1 MRRGRGSGGEEGSG
15 REEGSGGEEGEW
27 VENTSPQVLLLPKL
41 IRCGNYLPA
50 PSTPQALDNPGGTR

>member
-1 MRRGRGSGGEEGSG
+1 MGVRRGVVMRRGM
-15 REEGSGGEEGEW
+15 GGEEGEW

-41 IRCGNYLPA
+41 IWCGNYLPA